1 MKKYAGRAEVAT
13 TAHHLRH
20 LKARVM
26 LNNGAQL
33 SEVQDLLGHA
43 SPETTK
49 KIYVPYTKPHL
60 RDAFD
65 RFSLP
70 PQDLAPR
77 AVYPPSSP
85 G

>member
-1 MKKYAGRAEVAT
+1 
-13 TAHHLRH
+13 
-20 LKARVM
+20 M

-33 SEVQDLLGHA
+33 SEVQDILGHA

-49 KIYVPYTKPHL
+49 KIYAPYTTRHL

-70 PQDLAPR
+70 AEEVAR
-77 AVYPPSSP
+77 RVRR
-85 G
+85 